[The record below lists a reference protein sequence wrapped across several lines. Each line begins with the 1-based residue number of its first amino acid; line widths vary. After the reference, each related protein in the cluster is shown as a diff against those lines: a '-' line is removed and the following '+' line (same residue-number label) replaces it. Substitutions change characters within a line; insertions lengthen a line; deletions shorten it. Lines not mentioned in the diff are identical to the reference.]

1 MLFLGFVACAVL
13 GAVAAPSIWVG
24 ILLVGP
30 AALQAVAYGSS
41 IIGGYPTTDEHE
53 HVRLTGLL
61 DGLRAP
67 PTLRVFVQSQTR
79 GPMSFRR
86 GSTPAIIG
94 ALSFVRLQADN
105 TVRAAAAVQIV
116 ALDDPEQLRIAR
128 RLMMVLAGMAAVVA
142 LAAAALAP
150 AHWVA
155 AVIASA
161 GLSLWLAGIAGS
173 IWSHLPSVRDVL
185 ARGDQSAGE
194 RLGDRE
200 QLARALRAMDAW
212 YESRATSRGA
222 ARRWLESALQPIP
235 STFHLR
241 ERAQRL
247 EP

>member
-1 MLFLGFVACAVL
+1 M
-13 GAVAAPSIWVG
+13 
-24 ILLVGP
+24 LLVGP

-41 IIGGYPTTDEHE
+41 VFRGYPATDEHE
-53 HVRLTGLL
+53 HARLTGLL
-61 DGLRAP
+61 DGLGAP

-94 ALSFVRLQADN
+94 ALSFVRLQDN
-105 TVRAAAAVQIV
+105 EIVRAAAALQTV
-116 ALDDPEQLRIAR
+116 ALEDPEQLRIAR
-128 RLMMVLAGMAAVVA
+128 RLMMVLAIIAAAVA

-150 AHWVA
+150 EQRVA

-161 GLSLWLAGIAGS
+161 GLALWLAGIAGAM
-173 IWSHLPSVRDVL
+173 WSHLPSVRDIL
-185 ARGDQSAGE
+185 ARGDQSAAE

-212 YESRATSRGA
+212 YERATSHGA
-222 ARRWLESALQPIP
+222 ATRWLESSLQPLP

-247 EP
+247 DP